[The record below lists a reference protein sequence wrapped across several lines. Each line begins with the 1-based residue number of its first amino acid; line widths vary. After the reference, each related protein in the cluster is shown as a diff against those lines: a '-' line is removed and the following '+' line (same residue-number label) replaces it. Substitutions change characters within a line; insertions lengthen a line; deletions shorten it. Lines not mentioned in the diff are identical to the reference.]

1 MTPIYASDWAE
12 ITATLGK
19 PGGALTLAEASM
31 AAAEANTALNAYR
44 RIDPDKVLAEARAAD
59 ARRAAYPSASPL
71 CGLPVSAKDL
81 YVVNGYD
88 TFAGTSMALDDHFPA
103 EGPVVQ
109 TLRENGA
116 VITGKT
122 HTVEF
127 AFGGI
132 GTNPHWPSPINP
144 WSTDADRVS
153 GGSSSGAGVS
163 LWSGT
168 AALALGT
175 DTAGSVRVP
184 ASFTGAI
191 GLKTTHGRWSIDGIV
206 PLSPSLDTAGFLAL
220 NAEAIAEAFKAVDP
234 TASRDPGFIQRG
246 WPGRVDGLKI
256 GVARQAYEGVESGIG
271 EVVDQ
276 ALKEL
281 EAAGAI
287 LKDVTL
293 PEFDHAE
300 ALFKVGGVA
309 GIEFAASINN
319 NLPAWREKL
328 DPNVKARFAAIEQAT
343 AGEYLRR
350 MGDLAQMQASAERR
364 MDDLDIDVLA
374 DPTVPVSPPTIQEVA
389 DGGRYVNR
397 NMLALRNTMHG
408 NFLKLAGFTIPA
420 GIDQIGMPAGLQIM
434 TRAGAD
440 IYAMGLLLA
449 VERVLGRPYDRL
461 GKPPKIV

>member
-1 MTPIYASDWAE
+1 M
-12 ITATLGK
+12 ATLRQ
-19 PGGALTLAEASM
+19 PGGARALAEQAM
-31 AAAEANTALNAYR
+31 VAAEATAELNAYR
-44 RIDPDKVLAEARAAD
+44 RIDPATVLAEADAAD
-59 ARRAAYPSASPL
+59 IRRKAYPGAPAL

-81 YVVNGYD
+81 YVVDGYD
-88 TFAGTSMALDDHFPA
+88 TFAGTPMALDKHFPA

-109 TLRENGA
+109 NLRGRGA

-234 TASRDPGFIQRG
+234 TASRDPEFIRRA
-246 WPGRVDGLKI
+246 WPGRVEGLRI
-256 GVARQAYEGVESGIG
+256 GVARQAYEGAESGIG
-271 EVVDQ
+271 DVVDQ

-281 EAAGAI
+281 EAAGAT
-287 LKDVTL
+287 LKDVML
-293 PEFDHAE
+293 PEFDDAE
-300 ALFKVGGVA
+300 AMFKVGGVA
-309 GIEFAASINN
+309 GIEFAASIAND
-319 NLPAWREKL
+319 LPEWREKL

-350 MGDLAQMQASAERR
+350 MGALAKMQAGAARR
-364 MDDLDIDVLA
+364 MDDLGIDVLA
-374 DPTVPVSPPTIQEVA
+374 GPTVPISPPTIQEVA
-389 DGGRYVNR
+389 DGDRYVNR

-408 NFLKLAGFTIPA
+408 NFLKLAGLTIPA
-420 GIDQIGMPAGLQIM
+420 GMDQLGLPAGLQIM

-461 GKPPKIV
+461 GKPPKIA